1 MNLNKVFGLVILCLT
16 MTNQS
21 YGQSQPTAYLRDLE
35 DRMMYAEEQNRHL
48 INKVEELTHMLK
60 KTQQQLDVVNQNLQ
74 QLQVA
79 SSQKVSTLTEAKD
92 KKTLTDKKVSTTQA
106 ITTATTVEKKIFP
119 EGDAQFDYDQA
130 ISLLNRGDHD
140 EAEAAFKNFIKRY
153 SSSPLIVNAQ
163 YWLGETYLAQKLYAE
178 AAVSFAEAYQTYKSQ
193 TAEGASKEQMKQSKA
208 KAPEALIKLAF
219 ALKGL
224 KKFDEACATLD
235 QVKAEFPQ
243 LSYNLIKL
251 AERARHGLRC
261 RKNIE

>member
-1 MNLNKVFGLVILCLT
+1 MFLNKVFTLAVLCLT
-16 MTNQS
+16 MISQS

-35 DRMMYAEEQNRHL
+35 DRMMYSEEQNRHL

-60 KTQQQLDVVNQNLQ
+60 QTQQQLNAVNQTLQ
-74 QLQVA
+74 HSQVIQNQQG
-79 SSQKVSTLTEAKD
+79 SSVSTASDKEALAK
-92 KKTLTDKKVSTTQA
+92 KKVSTTET
-106 ITTATTVEKKIFP
+106 ITTATTVEKKNLQ

-153 SSSPLIVNAQ
+153 PSSPLIVNAQ

-178 AAVSFAEAYQTYKSQ
+178 AAVCFAEAYQTYKNQ
-193 TAEGASKEQMKQSKA
+193 ATQGASKEQMKQSKA
-208 KAPEALIKLAF
+208 KAPEALIKLTF

-224 KKFDEACATLD
+224 KKFEEACATLD
-235 QVKAEFPQ
+235 QVKVEFPQ

-261 RKNIE
+261 RKEVE